1 MLRNDASGN
10 TALIN
15 KRVQKNQEKKDM
27 MMKKKDNHK
36 MREREGCSEK
46 GKVLEEGVDQNPAVL
61 HED

>member
-1 MLRNDASGN
+1 MLRNDVSGN

-15 KRVQKNQEKKDM
+15 KRVQKNQEKKE
-27 MMKKKDNHK
+27 MMKKKDNSK
-36 MREREGCSEK
+36 MREREDYSEK